1 MQSPTMKPVPSFEAQ
16 PEDFGPF
23 TTVYTFNQVKDIR
36 RIAIQETKK
45 HCEERIEALVK
56 EDGQAIATLQGI
68 IREMDMRINYFAK
81 SNQSLDEQVCSYRN
95 QFAEQC
101 EKSQELQLESN
112 NLRSLLQ
119 LATDTYRKL
128 GAENKKLNR
137 QLKAQHKLSEQLERK
152 ICSFDEDFE
161 KLCGRLETA
170 RSLALA
176 LDITVAQ
183 VAPEQQADEDVD
195 VVPPSPPASPSS
207 NTRAASPARVFEGES
222 ADAQE
227 GVPVEDS
234 ARAAELHALSEEN
247 EQLRHDMIDLQ
258 FACQSARD
266 ERDVSRDEAY
276 RLSGHIDVQDRIIHG
291 LKLELSSAQINSM
304 ETFKGQAHACLEL
317 AQLREKYMALER
329 DLRIAKSD
337 CERLNDE
344 KHQAI
349 GKNKHL
355 DAAIKKL
362 KNCKQQVKDQVKEE
376 MQKQFNEFLE
386 QCTTVSEV
394 ISTTGLSL
402 AEEAYKSQV
411 KYYQDTTDLAQRHI
425 KVIEELREVRAVLA
439 NGQPDVDEDLPL
451 TLSLQEITLTKQLKR
466 AVAENELIRDQIKTQ
481 HVFIYSTNC
490 LESDKL
496 RYYSHCVELEGKITE
511 LRHCV
516 DARDKTMAQLTK
528 AVKDKNDLVR
538 QLHSIVDEGAKKLA
552 ATQNKLA
559 RAEHQLI
566 LLNQG
571 VELVRPEIVL
581 ETITNPSTVAAALHD
596 FV

>member
-1 MQSPTMKPVPSFEAQ
+1 MKPVPSFEAQ

-222 ADAQE
+222 ADGFEFDGDPAGFGGRGVGE
-227 GVPVEDS
+227 GGLGDFGETGDGLRPNAFVE
-234 ARAAELHALSEEN
+234 
-247 EQLRHDMIDLQ
+247 Q
-258 FACQSARD
+258 
-266 ERDVSRDEAY
+266 
-276 RLSGHIDVQDRIIHG
+276 HG
-291 LKLELSSAQINSM
+291 IA
-304 ETFKGQAHACLEL
+304 GAH
-317 AQLREKYMALER
+317 
-329 DLRIAKSD
+329 
-337 CERLNDE
+337 
-344 KHQAI
+344 
-349 GKNKHL
+349 
-355 DAAIKKL
+355 
-362 KNCKQQVKDQVKEE
+362 
-376 MQKQFNEFLE
+376 
-386 QCTTVSEV
+386 
-394 ISTTGLSL
+394 
-402 AEEAYKSQV
+402 
-411 KYYQDTTDLAQRHI
+411 
-425 KVIEELREVRAVLA
+425 
-439 NGQPDVDEDLPL
+439 
-451 TLSLQEITLTKQLKR
+451 
-466 AVAENELIRDQIKTQ
+466 
-481 HVFIYSTNC
+481 
-490 LESDKL
+490 
-496 RYYSHCVELEGKITE
+496 
-511 LRHCV
+511 
-516 DARDKTMAQLTK
+516 
-528 AVKDKNDLVR
+528 
-538 QLHSIVDEGAKKLA
+538 
-552 ATQNKLA
+552 
-559 RAEHQLI
+559 
-566 LLNQG
+566 G
-571 VELVRPEIVL
+571 VEV
-581 ETITNPSTVAAALHD
+581 VAGLIIADAGPRGAALAHEGGPSVG
-596 FV
+596 FGFRFHEPVLRLLFHGGSFA